1 MKNLKYLFVGM
12 VFGIIFIKAEIV
24 SWFRIQEMFR
34 FQSFYMFG
42 LIGTAVVVGFLSV
55 LIIKKLKLKTID
67 KQPITIEKKESN
79 KGQIFGGLLFGMGW
93 ALTGACPGSIY
104 AQFGAGFLVVGVV
117 YLSAVLGTWC
127 YGYFKDKL
135 PH

>member
-42 LIGTAVVVGFLSV
+42 LIGTAVVVGFLSI

-67 KQPITIEKKESN
+67 KQLITIEKKESN

-104 AQFGAGFLVVGVV
+104 AQFGAGFLVVGIV